1 MMFQQWKKKYWLAVL
16 LLTLCSSSS
25 TVYAQLNIFACEPEW
40 AALARTLTG
49 DAARVYSATTAQ
61 QDPHHIQ
68 ARPSLIAKVRRA
80 DMLVC
85 TGAELEV
92 GWLPLLL
99 RKSGNAKIQ
108 PGQVAYFI
116 ATDHVSLLEKPT
128 VLDRSLGDIHAAG
141 NPHIHLDPYRVQQ
154 VAVALVSS
162 LVKIDPSNK
171 NNYQKNLKTFTL
183 EWREAITQWEKR
195 SERLRGKRIVVSH
208 NSWIYLERW
217 LGLERLAVLEP
228 RPGIAP
234 SSSHLGKLLTQLKL
248 SPADM
253 ILHASYQ
260 NDKSALWLSKKTGLP
275 VVGLAFS
282 PADKEN
288 LIQWFDR
295 LLQQLLSAES

>member
-1 MMFQQWKKKYWLAVL
+1 MMFHQWKKKHWLAVL
-16 LLTLCSSSS
+16 LLTLCSS

-40 AALARTLTG
+40 AALTRTLAG
-49 DAARVYSATTAQ
+49 DAAKVYSATTAQ

-108 PGQVAYFI
+108 PRQVGYFL

-171 NNYQKNLKTFTL
+171 NNYLENLRIFTL
-183 EWREAITQWEKR
+183 EWREAITQWEKQT
-195 SERLRGKRIVVSH
+195 EKLRGKRIVASH
-208 NSWIYLERW
+208 NSWIYLEQW
-217 LGLERLAVLEP
+217 LGLTRVAVLEAK
-228 RPGIAP
+228 PGIPP
-234 SSSHLGKLLTQLKL
+234 SSRHLGKILTQLKQ
-248 SPADM
+248 SPADI
-253 ILHASYQ
+253 ILYASYQ
-260 NDKSALWLSKKTGLP
+260 NAKPARWLSQKTGLP
-275 VVGLAFS
+275 VVSLPFS
-282 PADKEN
+282 VSDKEN
-288 LIQWFDR
+288 LIQWFDKF
-295 LLQQLLSAES
+295 LNQLLDADP

>member
-1 MMFQQWKKKYWLAVL
+1 MMFNQWKTKHWLSVL
-16 LLTLCSSSS
+16 LLTFCSS
-25 TVYAQLNIFACEPEW
+25 TAYAQLTIFACEPEW
-40 AALARTLTG
+40 AALTRALAG
-49 DAARVYSATTAQ
+49 DGAKVYSATTDQ

-108 PGQVAYFI
+108 PGQAGYFI
-116 ATDHVSLLEKPT
+116 ATDHVALLEKPS
-128 VLDRSLGDIHAAG
+128 VLDRSLGDLHAAG
-141 NPHIHLDPYRVQQ
+141 NPHIHLDPYRVKQ

-162 LVKIDPSNK
+162 LVEVDPSN
-171 NNYQKNLKTFTL
+171 QKNYLENLRTFTL
-183 EWREAITQWEKR
+183 EWDNAIARWEKQT
-195 SERLRGKRIVVSH
+195 ERLRGKRTVVSH
-208 NSWIYLERW
+208 NSWIYLEHW

-234 SSSHLGKLLTQLKL
+234 SSSHLARVLAQLKL

-275 VVGLAFS
+275 AVGLAFS

-288 LIQWFDR
+288 LVQWFDR
-295 LLQQLLSAES
+295 LLQQLLSASP